1 MKKLLVYAAMG
12 LGVVGY
18 GVMTKADRD
27 GSGAIIDGGSV
38 DAFQVRAGDCFDD
51 SGSLDEQIT
60 SLPGVPCAEP
70 HDNEAYAI
78 VSLSLPEYPDEE
90 VMSSLAF
97 DECMARFEP
106 FVGRDYESSTLD
118 IFSMY
123 PTVESWAA
131 DDREVVCAV
140 YDMEGQKL
148 EGSVKNLGL

>member
-1 MKKLLVYAAMG
+1 MFPLIIRLARRRRHEKTTCLRC
-12 LGVVGY
+12 Y
-18 GVMTKADRD
+18 G
-27 GSGAIIDGGSV
+27 
-38 DAFQVRAGDCFDD
+38 
-51 SGSLDEQIT
+51 
-60 SLPGVPCAEP
+60 
-70 HDNEAYAI
+70 AYAI

-106 FVGRDYESSTLD
+106 FVGRDYESSALD

-148 EGSVKNLGL
+148 EGSVKNLGM